1 MNFKKFYIC
10 KSIMKKTRFNF
21 YFPILY
27 YFGEFL
33 VIFLSTHIMLA
44 YTFTKWTY
52 VNNLFI
58 AFWFLISIAL
68 KSHVVGRDIKK
79 WNLIK
84 STLKSLFLFSG
95 FVSILNLLFYRMEFY
110 LFTIIIAAAL
120 FYFLMLLY
128 RLTVDTILEKYR
140 ATGGNILKCLII
152 GNNNQVSQ
160 LYDEILKFPEL
171 GYRTDGIYTYNSK
184 SKLDSVPHLGKF
196 TDLDESVIK
205 EHDRIFFSQKIKLKS
220 QEKIIEI
227 ADKLN
232 IKISSIPDLAFY
244 DYKNFFISKI
254 STVPYISI
262 NKLPLDNVLNLYL
275 KRSFDILFSFLVIIL
290 VLSWLTPIIGII
302 LKLSSKGPVFFIQK
316 REGYRGKIFECIK
329 FRTMVPNSMSD
340 TKMADDNDLRLTRF
354 GKFLRL
360 STLDEMPQFIN
371 VFFGDMSVV
380 GPRPH
385 PVNLNREYRS
395 KVVNF
400 EKRHRYKPGI
410 TGLAQSLGYTGFV
423 SSFHDMNHRVKM
435 DVFYFKNWSIF
446 LDLKIVIRTILILF
460 KGVLKLR

>member
-1 MNFKKFYIC
+1 
-10 KSIMKKTRFNF
+10 MKKTRFNF

-79 WNLIK
+79 WKLIK

-110 LFTIIIAAAL
+110 LLTIIIAAAL

-171 GYRTDGIYTYNSK
+171 GYRADGVYTYNSK
-184 SKLDSVPHLGKF
+184 SKLNSVPHLGKF
-196 TDLDESVIK
+196 IDIDENEIK
-205 EHDRIFFSQKIKLKS
+205 KYDRIFFSQKIKLKT

-232 IKISSIPDLAFY
+232 IKVSSIPDLAFH

-262 NKLPLDNVLNLYL
+262 NKLPLDNVFHLYV
-275 KRSFDILFSFLVIIL
+275 KRSFDIVFSIL
-290 VLSWLTPIIGII
+290 VLTLILSWLTPIIGII
-302 LKLSSKGPVFFIQK
+302 IKLSSKGPVFFIQK
-316 REGYRGKIFECIK
+316 REGYRGKIFECVK
-329 FRTMVPNSMSD
+329 FRTMVLNPMSD
-340 TKMADDNDLRLTRF
+340 TKMADDNDLRLTKF

-385 PVNLNREYRS
+385 PIKLNADYS
-395 KVVNF
+395 DKILNF
-400 EKRHRYKPGI
+400 NKRHRYKPGI
-410 TGLAQSLGYTGFV
+410 TGLSQVIGYSGYISSLD
-423 SSFHDMNHRVKM
+423 DMNKRVKT
-435 DVFYFKNWSIF
+435 DVFYLKNWSF
-446 LDLKIVIRTILILF
+446 LLDLKIILKTFLIMT
-460 KGVLKLR
+460 KGVLRLN

>member
-1 MNFKKFYIC
+1 
-10 KSIMKKTRFNF
+10 MKKTRFNF

-33 VIFLSTHIMLA
+33 VIFLSTHIMLV

-79 WNLIK
+79 WKLIK

-140 ATGGNILKCLII
+140 ATGGNILRCLVI
-152 GNNNQVSQ
+152 GRNSHGID
-160 LYDEILKFPEL
+160 LYNEIRNHPEL
-171 GYRTDGIYTYNSK
+171 GYRCNGVYSYSK
-184 SKLDSVPHLGKF
+184 KTKSRNNIPHLGYF
-196 TDLDESVIK
+196 TDLTNEEIK
-205 EHDRIFFSQKIKLKS
+205 EYDRIFFSQKFKIKA
-220 QEKIIEI
+220 QQKIIKI
-227 ADKLN
+227 ADDNNVNVSL
-232 IKISSIPDLAFY
+232 IPDLAFH
-244 DYKNFFISKI
+244 DVKNFFISKI
-254 STVPYISI
+254 SSVPYISI
-262 NKLPLDNVLNLYL
+262 NKLPLDNIINIYL
-275 KRSFDILFSFLVIIL
+275 KRSFDILFSFLVITLI
-290 VLSWLTPIIGII
+290 LSWLIPIIGII
-302 LKLSSKGPVFFIQK
+302 IKLSSKGPVFFIQK

-329 FRTMVPNSMSD
+329 FRTMIPNSISD
-340 TKMADDNDLRLTRF
+340 IKMADDNDERLTKF

-385 PVNLNREYRS
+385 PTNLNKEYRS
-395 KVVNF
+395 KVINF

-410 TGLAQSLGYTGFV
+410 TGLAQSLGHSGFV
-423 SSFHDMNHRVKM
+423 SSLHDMNDRVKM
-435 DVFYFKNWSIF
+435 DIFYYKNWSIF
-446 LDLKIVIRTILILF
+446 LDLKIVIKTILILF

>member
-1 MNFKKFYIC
+1 
-10 KSIMKKTRFNF
+10 MKKTRFNF

-44 YTFTKWTY
+44 YTFTKWAY
-52 VNNLFI
+52 LNNLFI
-58 AFWFLISIAL
+58 AFWFLISIGL

-79 WNLIK
+79 WKLIK

-110 LFTIIIAAAL
+110 LLTIIFAAAL

-140 ATGGNILKCLII
+140 ATGGNILRCLII
-152 GNNNQVSQ
+152 GNDNQVSQ

-171 GYRTDGIYTYNSK
+171 GYRANGVYTYNSK
-184 SKLDSVPHLGKF
+184 IKLNSVPHLGKF
-196 TDLDESVIK
+196 TDLDESFIK
-205 EHDRIFFSQKIKLKS
+205 KHDRIFFSQKIKLKT
-220 QEKIIEI
+220 QGKIIEI

-232 IKISSIPDLAFY
+232 LKISTIPDLAFH

-262 NKLPLDNVLNLYL
+262 NKLPLDNILNLYV
-275 KRSFDILFSFLVIIL
+275 KRFFDIIFSFFTIIL
-290 VLSWLTPIIGII
+290 ILSWLIPIIGII
-302 LKLSSKGPVFFIQK
+302 IKLSSKGPVFFIQK

-329 FRTMVPNSMSD
+329 FRTMIPNSISD
-340 TKMADDNDLRLTRF
+340 IKMADDNDERLTKF

-385 PVNLNREYRS
+385 PTNLNKEYRS
-395 KVVNF
+395 KVINF

-410 TGLAQSLGYTGFV
+410 TGLAQSLGYSGFV
-423 SSFHDMNHRVKM
+423 STLHDMNDRVKM
-435 DVFYFKNWSIF
+435 DIFYYKNWSIF
-446 LDLKIVIRTILILF
+446 LDLKIVIKTMLILF

>member
-1 MNFKKFYIC
+1 M
-10 KSIMKKTRFNF
+10 
-21 YFPILY
+21 
-27 YFGEFL
+27 
-33 VIFLSTHIMLA
+33 
-44 YTFTKWTY
+44 
-52 VNNLFI
+52 
-58 AFWFLISIAL
+58 
-68 KSHVVGRDIKK
+68 
-79 WNLIK
+79 
-84 STLKSLFLFSG
+84 
-95 FVSILNLLFYRMEFY
+95 
-110 LFTIIIAAAL
+110 
-120 FYFLMLLY
+120 
-128 RLTVDTILEKYR
+128 
-140 ATGGNILKCLII
+140 
-152 GNNNQVSQ
+152 
-160 LYDEILKFPEL
+160 YDEILKFPEL
-171 GYRTDGIYTYNSK
+171 GYRASGVYTYNSK

-205 EHDRIFFSQKIKLKS
+205 EFDRIFFSQKIKLKS

-232 IKISSIPDLAFY
+232 IKISSIPDLALY

-275 KRSFDILFSFLVIIL
+275 KRSFDIFFSFLVIIL

-302 LKLSSKGPVFFIQK
+302 VKLSSKGPVFFIQK

-340 TKMADDNDLRLTRF
+340 TKMADDNDHRLTKF

-385 PVNLNREYRS
+385 PVNLNKEYRS

-410 TGLAQSLGYTGFV
+410 TGLAQSLGHSGFV

-460 KGVLKLR
+460 KGVLRFR